1 MLRKIST
8 ADKKGFSLIELCIV
22 LAIMAILAG
31 SITPVFIRR
40 VQIKAGEKAALEIS
54 LLQEAARAYFAT
66 NNAWP
71 ASIQALQSAGYLSPS
86 WITNNPWQNP
96 YVISSN
102 VNSFTVSTSVPQ
114 EWVNLVARD
123 LPASF
128 VSANT
133 VSSTVPSPGNVGS
146 EILPQGT
153 IVMWSGSIASIPL
166 GWLLCDGTNGTPDLR
181 DKFIIG
187 ARQDL
192 SGTAR
197 TNLTGSLTQSGG
209 TPTLIGVSGIHVLTI
224 SEIPAHSHPLSSY
237 YMATK
242 GATRGWADYEP
253 GGWTTTFST
262 GETPYTDSIG
272 GGVGHTHSTEIPPY
286 YALAFI
292 MKT

>member
-8 ADKKGFSLIELCIV
+8 VNKKGFSLIELCIV
-22 LAIMAILAG
+22 FAIMAILAG

-54 LLQEAARAYFAT
+54 LLQEAARAYFAA

-71 ASIQALQSAGYLSPS
+71 ASIQVLQSAGYLSPS

-123 LPASF
+123 LPVSF
-128 VSANT
+128 VSVNT
-133 VSSTVPSPGNVGS
+133 VSSTVPNPGNAVS
-146 EILPQGT
+146 ETLPQGT
-153 IVMWSGSIASIPL
+153 IVMWSGSITSIPS
-166 GWLLCDGTNGTPDLR
+166 GWILCDGTNGTPDLR
-181 DKFIIG
+181 DKFIVG

-192 SGTAR
+192 GGTAR

-209 TPTLIGVSGIHVLTI
+209 VSTLTGVSGSHQLTVPELPPHQHRYTI
-224 SEIPAHSHPLSSY
+224 AGDWRGSQ
-237 YMATK
+237 TK
-242 GATRGWADYEP
+242 AS
-253 GGWTTTFST
+253 GGDDNPTAPWPIDITTGST
-262 GETPYTDSIG
+262 GG
-272 GGVGHTHSTEIPPY
+272 NQGHTHTTEISPY